1 MKNISKCII
10 ENMDKKRKY
19 SLEEKIVI
27 EYGIELFLD
36 SAVKA
41 ILYIGVGIIIGRIK
55 ETFCALIVWCMIR
68 KQSGGRHAKNN
79 FICFMISGSA
89 IFFPIILSAFW
100 KITTEIS
107 AISMIIVNYVY
118 ILYAPYDEYF
128 TYEEHK
134 QESQCSGGEWQ
145 RIAIGRALFNK
156 NAEIYFFDEPD
167 AALDVIKQKEIYE
180 LIRNKTKNKICIYVS
195 HAAAD
200 EWEKI
205 LEKMI
210 REFREADEKK

>member
-107 AISMIIVNYVY
+107 VISMIIVNYVY

-134 QESQCSGGEWQ
+134 QEK
-145 RIAIGRALFNK
+145 I
-156 NAEIYFFDEPD
+156 NAKCKTIILINAFLLVTFFLRKIYLEI
-167 AALDVIKQKEIYE
+167 VIITLLEQGM
-180 LIRNKTKNKICIYVS
+180 LIIHRSI
-195 HAAAD
+195 
-200 EWEKI
+200 EE
-205 LEKMI
+205 
-210 REFREADEKK
+210 R

>member
-107 AISMIIVNYVY
+107 AISMIIVN
-118 ILYAPYDEYF
+118 DEYF

-134 QESQCSGGEWQ
+134 QEK
-145 RIAIGRALFNK
+145 I
-156 NAEIYFFDEPD
+156 NAKCKTIILINAFLLVTFFFRKIYLEI
-167 AALDVIKQKEIYE
+167 VIITLLEQGM
-180 LIRNKTKNKICIYVS
+180 LIIHRSI
-195 HAAAD
+195 
-200 EWEKI
+200 EE
-205 LEKMI
+205 
-210 REFREADEKK
+210 R